1 MSEPFV
7 LIVEDDRDIA
17 ALFRHVVDM
26 VGYRTETAL
35 NGQIAIERLSNSK
48 PDIVILDLNLPKVS
62 GKKILKKIR
71 EDARLAHTKI
81 IVVSAHAIIANTL
94 PIEPDLTL
102 LKPVSIEQLSIF
114 IKRFALSEISLKD
127 ANPWDRNTGLYNQSF
142 FINRLDSSLKQCKE
156 NEQYLFAVL
165 SFKLDQKHNLN
176 NSLDSKQWASTLR
189 KTAKSLKGTI
199 RPTDTFAS
207 FDQDNFYILVENI
220 PHKIIPI
227 EVAARV
233 QEMLEKNLVNIGNKA
248 QTPVAVGI
256 TVCDGSHKNI
266 DEILRD
272 AKKAQSLAGT

>member
-35 NGQIAIERLSNSK
+35 DGQIAIERLTNSK
-48 PDIVILDLNLPKVS
+48 PDIVILDLNLPEVS
-62 GKKILKKIR
+62 GEEILKRIR
-71 EDARLAHTKI
+71 KDKRLEQTKI

-94 PIEPDLTL
+94 PVEPDLTL

-114 IKRFALSEISLKD
+114 MKRFALSEISLKD
-127 ANPWDRNTGLYNQSF
+127 ANPWDKNTGLYNQSF
-142 FINRLDSSLKQCKE
+142 FINRLNSSLKQSKE
-156 NEQYLFAVL
+156 NEQYLFAIL

-176 NSLDSKQWASTLR
+176 NSLDSKQWVSPLR
-189 KTAKSLKGTI
+189 ETAKSLKGAI

-207 FDQDNFYILVENI
+207 FDQDNFYILLENI
-220 PHKIIPI
+220 PHIDIPL
-227 EVAARV
+227 EVAARIK
-233 QEMLEKNLVNIGNKA
+233 EMLEKNLVNINNKA

-256 TVCDGSHKNI
+256 TVCDGKYKNI
-266 DEILRD
+266 DEILQD
-272 AKKAQSLAGT
+272 VKKAQSLLTK